1 MRRTTSF
8 VTLAALSVVFLTG
21 CNNSVKDQ
29 NAALIEENQQLRAQL
44 EQANSERLAAEER
57 ASRQVEIAR
66 AAEQRAQQ
74 AATEAAR
81 QQPVN
86 QPALG
91 YTPPAANRPATTNR
105 SVASASGASLPT
117 THVVKEGETLSHI
130 ALKYY
135 KNAGLWQPIYDANK
149 AVIGPNANRVRAG
162 MKLTIPAR

>member
-66 AAEQRAQQ
+66 AAEQR
-74 AATEAAR
+74 
-81 QQPVN
+81 
-86 QPALG
+86 
-91 YTPPAANRPATTNR
+91 
-105 SVASASGASLPT
+105 
-117 THVVKEGETLSHI
+117 
-130 ALKYY
+130 
-135 KNAGLWQPIYDANK
+135 
-149 AVIGPNANRVRAG
+149 
-162 MKLTIPAR
+162 